1 MSWKQKYHTLAEQEC
16 VIGIIKGEEQIP
28 EKYLVS
34 VTKECIC
41 VSRTE
46 RAADV
51 VLGALALIRTLTTGL
66 GIAFEQSIPVDWLPL
81 PCYLPDADTF

>member
-1 MSWKQKYHTLAEQEC
+1 
-16 VIGIIKGEEQIP
+16 
-28 EKYLVS
+28 
-34 VTKECIC
+34 
-41 VSRTE
+41 
-46 RAADV
+46 V